1 MCRSCILSPAQ
12 VLLCSSRFPLRGFK
26 QYHYPMPERQ
36 QIDRDIHKLLDEANA
51 VLRAMQL
58 HGTTNGNKA
67 ADLITRMMACAEQAN
82 DAGRE
87 DSARHVRYVAG
98 LLSKPHEPA
107 P

>member
-1 MCRSCILSPAQ
+1 
-12 VLLCSSRFPLRGFK
+12 
-26 QYHYPMPERQ
+26 MPERP

-51 VLRAMQL
+51 VLLTMRL
-58 HGTTNGNKA
+58 HGASNGHKA
-67 ADLITRMMACAEQAN
+67 ADLITRMMACAEEAKN
-82 DAGRE
+82 AGRE